1 MDIRFAKE
9 TTHVAAGTGH
19 TVLVI
24 LGTHWPADDPIVQA
38 FPNLFTDDPIYGL
51 MYSQPP
57 ITSPPPPIPERVIHA
72 SIESATS
79 NPGQKRVTARPPR
92 SSGDDK

>member
-38 FPNLFTDDPIYGL
+38 FPNLF
-51 MYSQPP
+51 
-57 ITSPPPPIPERVIHA
+57 
-72 SIESATS
+72 
-79 NPGQKRVTARPPR
+79 PGQKRVTARPPR